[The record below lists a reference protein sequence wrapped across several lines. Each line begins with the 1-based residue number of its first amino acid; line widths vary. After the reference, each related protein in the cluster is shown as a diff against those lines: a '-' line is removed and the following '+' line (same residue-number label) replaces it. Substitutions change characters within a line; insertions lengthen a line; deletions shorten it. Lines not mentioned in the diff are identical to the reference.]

1 MKKKKYK
8 KIKNINI
15 HINENENNRELEKYG
30 AVVSFILVAKGI
42 LAFRECAHIV
52 KIAKDTDC
60 LVRLISGK
68 KVGSS
73 DSILS
78 LVNLEIM
85 PGKSLVLSIHGAKN
99 KEAFTEIAK
108 VIAGET
114 DSNEK

>member
-1 MKKKKYK
+1 MKKTFKT
-8 KIKNINI
+8 IKNINI
-15 HINENENNRELEKYG
+15 DVNSKELEKYG
-30 AVVSFILVAKGI
+30 AVVSFILVAKGV

-52 KIAKDTDC
+52 KIAEETGC

-73 DSILS
+73 NSILS

-85 PGKSLVLSIHGAKN
+85 PGKSLVLSIHGARN
-99 KEAFTEIAK
+99 QEAFKEIAK
-108 VIAGET
+108 IIAGET